1 MWNEVFHRCSRKA
14 KPVTQVRITDERR
27 EALRLA
33 LLSGWAEQMFLI
45 ISDVAAIEPDSLPQW
60 LRPGVEAARTM
71 VERFKAVESAIEFEP
86 EMWKG
91 LFYDE
96 CDRCNTVAEPRE
108 ALIRA
113 QREGESSA
121 AHANEGIQPSLPK
134 SSQPASPTHPFPR
147 PTQGTRLIAQSLHA
161 PMWLRNWLQNSSL
174 ATLFGK
180 LSQPQSKG
188 VAAAARALK

>member
-1 MWNEVFHRCSRKA
+1 MWNEVFDHRSRKVKA
-14 KPVTQVRITDERR
+14 GD
-27 EALRLA
+27 
-33 LLSGWAEQMFLI
+33 SGANNGRAARGPAPRPAFGLGGANA
-45 ISDVAAIEPDSLPQW
+45 DVAAIEPDSLPPW

-71 VERFKAVESAIEFEP
+71 VERFKDVESVIEFEP
-86 EMWKG
+86 EMWDA
-91 LFYDE
+91 LRCDE
-96 CDRCNTVAEPRE
+96 CYRRKTVTEPLE
-108 ALIRA
+108 QLIDA
-113 QREGESSA
+113 QREAESSPA
-121 AHANEGIQPSLPK
+121 RANVEGIRQSSPK
-134 SSQPASPTHPFPR
+134 PSQPASPTHPFPR